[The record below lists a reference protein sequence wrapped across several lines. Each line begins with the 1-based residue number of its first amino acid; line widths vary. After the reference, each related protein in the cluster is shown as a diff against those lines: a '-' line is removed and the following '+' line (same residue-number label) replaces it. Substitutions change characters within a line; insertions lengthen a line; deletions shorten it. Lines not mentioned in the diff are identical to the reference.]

1 MATSVSDEAAY
12 AFAAQFYSSLGFGL
26 SVKKA
31 FEQAKGV
38 MMLESP
44 TEANTPMLYTKEGIE
59 ADMLF
64 IVKPIDVDFS

>member
-1 MATSVSDEAAY
+1 MYVRSSVL
-12 AFAAQFYSSLGFGL
+12 FIVGIWI
-26 SVKKA
+26 VRKKA

-44 TEANTPMLYTKEGIE
+44 TEANTPMLYIKDGID

-64 IVKPIDVDFS
+64 IVKPAALDM